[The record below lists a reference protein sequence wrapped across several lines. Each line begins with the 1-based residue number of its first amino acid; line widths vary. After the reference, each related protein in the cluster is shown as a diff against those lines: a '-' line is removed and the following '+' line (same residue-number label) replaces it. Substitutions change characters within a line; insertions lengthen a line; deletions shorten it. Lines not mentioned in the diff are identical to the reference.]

1 MHDNLEINWLSQVED
16 SNLAYESTNAESNQA
31 TEIDPKDDENSRL
44 NSADQLDEYDYMG
57 IHDDYDY
64 MG

>member
-1 MHDNLEINWLSQVED
+1 MED
-16 SNLAYESTNAESNQA
+16 SNPGYESANAESNLGNQA
-31 TEIDPKDDENSRL
+31 TERNPMDDENPQS
-44 NSADQLDEYDYMG
+44 NSVNQLDNYDYMG

>member
-1 MHDNLEINWLSQVED
+1 MED
-16 SNLAYESTNAESNQA
+16 TNPAYESANAESNLGSQT
-31 TEIDPKDDENSRL
+31 TERNPMVDENFQP
-44 NSADQLDEYDYMG
+44 NSADQLDDYDYMG